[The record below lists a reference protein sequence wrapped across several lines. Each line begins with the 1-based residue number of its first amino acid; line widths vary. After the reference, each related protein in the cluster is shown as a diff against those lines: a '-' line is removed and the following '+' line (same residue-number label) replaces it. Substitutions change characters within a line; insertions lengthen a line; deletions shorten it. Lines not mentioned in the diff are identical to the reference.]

1 MKAIRPLLA
10 LLLGLA
16 LGLAVTAFAG
26 ENPWHVLV
34 VLVKGA
40 FGSRYDFGMTLFYM
54 TPLLFTGLAV
64 TVAFRAGLF
73 NIGAE
78 GQLTMG
84 ALAAAWIGI
93 AWPNAPIGVSW
104 LVAYL
109 AAALAAGAWS
119 GIAGWLKA
127 RRGSHEVISTIMLN
141 FIAASFASYVTLYV
155 LKNPESQNPETMAI
169 GASYRLPGLPGFSDT
184 PVSIALIIA
193 LISALKL
200 AWIFEKT
207 RWGFELKVVGQNENA
222 ARNSGMSVASTQ
234 VIAMIVSGILAGG
247 VALGEVL
254 GSAHRFKLGFSPDF
268 GFVGIAVA
276 LLARGNPL
284 AVIPSALLFGA
295 LHKGTADLDIET
307 ENVTRDL
314 ALVIQAL
321 IIATVSA
328 EGLWD
333 IVDRR
338 RRKKEAARVA
348 G

>member
-1 MKAIRPLLA
+1 MRAIRPVLA

-16 LGLAVTAFAG
+16 LGLGVTAFAG
-26 ENPWHVLV
+26 ENPLHVLT

-54 TPLLFTGLAV
+54 TPLLFTGLSV

-84 ALAAAWIGI
+84 ALAAAWVGVT
-93 AWPNAPIGVSW
+93 WPEAPIGVSW
-104 LVAYL
+104 LAACL
-109 AAALAAGAWS
+109 AAALVGGSWA

-141 FIAASFASYVTLYV
+141 FIAASLASYVTLYV

-169 GASYRLPGLPGFSDT
+169 GASYQLPGLPGLPDT
-184 PVSIALIIA
+184 PVSLALVLA
-193 LISALKL
+193 LVSAVVL
-200 AWIFEKT
+200 AWIFERT

-222 ARNSGMSVASTQ
+222 ARSAGISVASVQ
-234 VIAMIVSGILAGG
+234 VLAMVVSGMLAGG

-254 GSAHRFKLGFSPDF
+254 GSAHRFKLGFSPDY

-338 RRKKEAARVA
+338 RRKKEAASVA